1 MHFKKLQEEDL
12 AFLSEVRNLVAKE
25 FLHDSRTF
33 TLEETQQW
41 YQKTNPD
48 YYVIRDNEERLGYF
62 RLSNYS
68 EANRNIYIGADI
80 HPKHQGKKYAYQA
93 YREFLPKIFSM
104 YDLHKISLEVL
115 STNTRAINFYKK
127 IGFVQEGIKRE
138 EILKDGAYVDS
149 IVMSILRNE
158 FLV

>member
-48 YYVIRDNEERLGYF
+48 YYVIW
-62 RLSNYS
+62 
-68 EANRNIYIGADI
+68 ANV
-80 HPKHQGKKYAYQA
+80 
-93 YREFLPKIFSM
+93 S
-104 YDLHKISLEVL
+104 
-115 STNTRAINFYKK
+115 
-127 IGFVQEGIKRE
+127 
-138 EILKDGAYVDS
+138 
-149 IVMSILRNE
+149 
-158 FLV
+158 